1 MQIARLQL
9 VNFRQHAD
17 TEIVLGPGLTGI
29 IGPNG
34 AGKSTLLEGIAFAL
48 YGVPAVRGNKDSI
61 RRRGAPPR
69 SPVRVELDFVLGA
82 HQYRVVRTLTGA
94 ELFQDGESA
103 PIANSVSA
111 VTERL
116 EHLLGMVRSEFFNTY
131 FTGQKE
137 LAVMAELT
145 GPARAEFLN
154 RVLRYEKLRDAQDLL
169 KEERTKLK
177 ATVLALES
185 GLPDPA
191 AIDADEQRAGARLEA
206 AVAETAAAEQALA
219 IAEARL
225 AEVTPIAAALGA
237 QRDRVTALAGDL
249 KLAEHKVSEARTRFQ
264 GLDRQMAEAV
274 GARTRLA
281 PLEAAL
287 APLAGLR
294 TELESL
300 DQLAEADVVRSGAV
314 NTLAEVRK
322 ARDGIV
328 RRLDQLPAD
337 AVLGEVA
344 ARAAV
349 LRARLEVS
357 VSALDELRSAWVRD
371 KQDAQTKL
379 RDLLEQYEAAREQ
392 KEKLDAAGAAGIC
405 PTCSRPLGDH
415 YDEVLGV
422 VTRQLEGI
430 TSNGQYYRQREAQL
444 KQEPSELVE
453 AERARVELERELREL
468 TDEQVRLQARAQER
482 PGLVRER
489 GELDQRITDLEALM
503 AGPAVAY
510 DAVRHREVRDQVRLL
525 GPMELEAAQLRASA
539 ARAEALV
546 TEAESAERAL
556 SELEAQAKAVK
567 ALLEGSGFSEAAYV
581 AARATVEGAER
592 ERQEA
597 RLRSERGRF
606 AWDSAMEE
614 RRRVQQR
621 REERTARAEEVKSV
635 RREQLLREELDRAF
649 SDLRTDLNAQ
659 LRPELSEIGSQF
671 LTDLTHG
678 RYTDLELD
686 EDYEA
691 TLMEDGEVKPVISGG
706 EEDVVNLALRLAI
719 SQMIADRAGQPLSLL
734 VLDEV
739 FGSLDE
745 EHRGAVIDLLRG
757 LADRF
762 PQVILITHI
771 ESLRDGLDRVLRVSF
786 DGAAGAAQVAED
798 TGEAGDGLAA

>member
-1 MQIARLQL
+1 MQITRLQL

-17 TEIVLGPGLTGI
+17 TELVLGPGLTGI

-34 AGKSTLLEGIAFAL
+34 AGKSTLLEAIAFAL
-48 YGVPAVRGNKDSI
+48 YGVPAVRGNRDSI

-69 SPVRVELDFVLGA
+69 SSVRVELDFVLGA
-82 HQYRVVRTLTGA
+82 HQYRVVRTLHGA
-94 ELFQDGESA
+94 ELFQDGEAA
-103 PIANSVSA
+103 PIANSLQA

-116 EHLLGMVRSEFFNTY
+116 QHLLGMVRSEFFNTY

-169 KEERTKLK
+169 KEERTRLK
-177 ATVLALES
+177 ATIAALES

-191 AIDADEQRAGARLEA
+191 VIDADEKRAAERLEA
-206 AVAETAAAEQALA
+206 AVADAAAAEAALKA
-219 IAEARL
+219 AEAKL
-225 AEVTPIAAALGA
+225 AEAAPRATDLGA

-264 GLDRQMAEAV
+264 SLDRQMAEAV
-274 GARTRLA
+274 GARGRLA

-287 APLAGLR
+287 APLPGFRA
-294 TELESL
+294 ELEEL
-300 DQLAEADVVRSGAV
+300 DRLAEAEVVRNGAV

-322 ARDGIV
+322 AREGV
-328 RRLDQLPAD
+328 ARRLDQLPTE
-337 AVLGEVA
+337 AVLADLAG
-344 ARAAV
+344 RAVV
-349 LRARLEVS
+349 LRTRLDEQVRS
-357 VSALDELRSAWVRD
+357 LDELRSAWVRD

-379 RDLLEQYEAAREQ
+379 RDLLEQYEAAKEQ
-392 KEKLDAAGAAGIC
+392 KEKLEAAGAAGIC
-405 PTCSRPLGDH
+405 PTCSRPLDDH
-415 YDEVLGV
+415 YGEVLGV
-422 VTRQLEGI
+422 VTRQLEAI

-444 KQEPSELVE
+444 KQEPAELTE
-453 AERARVELERELREL
+453 ADRERVELERQFREVTNEL
-468 TDEQVRLQARAQER
+468 VRLQARAQER
-482 PGLVRER
+482 AGLERER
-489 GELDQRITDLEALM
+489 AELDQRITTLEAAM

-510 DAVRHREVRDQVRLL
+510 DAGRHREVRDQVRLL
-525 GPMELEAAQLRASA
+525 GPKEVEAAQLRASA
-539 ARAEALV
+539 ARAEGLV
-546 TEAESAERAL
+546 AEAEAAERAL
-556 SELEAQAKAVK
+556 SDLEAQAKAI
-567 ALLEGSGFSEAAYV
+567 AAQLDGAGFSEAAYT
-581 AARATVEGAER
+581 AARAAVDGAER

-597 RLRSERGRF
+597 RLRSERARF
-606 AWDSAMEE
+606 AWDGAMEE

-621 REERTARAEEVKSV
+621 REERAARAEEVRAA
-635 RREQLLREELDRAF
+635 RRDQLLREELDRAF

-671 LTDLTHG
+671 LRDLTRG
-678 RYTDLELD
+678 RYADLELD
-686 EDYEA
+686 EDYQA
-691 TLMEDGEVKPVISGG
+691 TLVEDGEAKPVISGG

-786 DGAAGAAQVAED
+786 DAAAGAATVAED
-798 TGEAGDGLAA
+798 AGEAGDGLAA

>member
-1 MQIARLQL
+1 MQITRLQL

-34 AGKSTLLEGIAFAL
+34 SGKSTLLEAIAFAL
-48 YGVPAVRGNKDSI
+48 YGVPAVRGNRDSL

-69 SPVRVELDFVLGA
+69 SSVRVELDFALGA
-82 HQYRVVRTLTGA
+82 HQYRVVRTLHGA

-103 PIANSVSA
+103 AIANSLQA

-169 KEERTKLK
+169 KDERTKLK
-177 ATVLALES
+177 ATVQALES
-185 GLPDPA
+185 NLPDPA
-191 AIDADEQRAGARLEA
+191 AIDADEQRAGERLEA
-206 AVAETAAAEQALA
+206 AVADAAAADEALA
-219 IAEARL
+219 AANARL
-225 AEVTPIAAALGA
+225 AEAAPLAAGLGA
-237 QRDRVTALAGDL
+237 QRDRVTALAGEL

-264 GLDRQMAEAV
+264 GLDRQMAEAI
-274 GARTRLA
+274 GARDRLS
-281 PLEAAL
+281 PLEEAL
-287 APLAGLR
+287 APLPGLR

-300 DQLAEADVVRSGAV
+300 DRLAEADVVRSGAV

-322 ARDGIV
+322 AREGV
-328 RRLDQLPAD
+328 LRRLEQLPTD
-337 AVLGEVA
+337 AALGELA
-344 ARAAV
+344 GRSTTLRTQFDQQTRA
-349 LRARLEVS
+349 LE
-357 VSALDELRSAWVRD
+357 ELRSAWVRD

-379 RDLLEQYEAAREQ
+379 RDLLEQYEAGREQ
-392 KEKLDAAGAAGIC
+392 KEKLEAAGAAGIC

-422 VTRQLEGI
+422 VTRQLEAI
-430 TSNGQYYRQREAQL
+430 SSNGQYYRQRETQL
-444 KQEPSELVE
+444 KQEPAELVE
-453 AERARVELERELREL
+453 AERQRVELERQLRDL
-468 TDEQVRLQARAQER
+468 TDEQVRLQARVQER
-482 PGLVRER
+482 PGLTRER
-489 GELDQRITDLEALM
+489 DELDQRIAALAAVM

-510 DAVRHREVRDQVRLL
+510 DAVRHRDVRDQVRLL
-525 GPMELEAAQLRASA
+525 GPRELEAVQLKAAA
-539 ARAEALV
+539 ARAESLV
-546 TEAESAERAL
+546 AEAESAERAL
-556 SELEAQAKAVK
+556 SELESQASALK
-567 ALLEGSGFSEAAYV
+567 ALLDEAGFSDEAYA
-581 AARATVEGAER
+581 AARAAVDGAGR

-597 RLRSERGRF
+597 RLRSERARF
-606 AWDSAMEE
+606 AWENAMDE

-621 REERTARAEEVKSV
+621 RDERAARLEEVRV
-635 RREQLLREELDRAF
+635 ARREQLLRDELDRAF

-671 LTDLTHG
+671 LRALTHG

-691 TLMEDGEVKPVISGG
+691 TLLEDGEVKPVISGG

-745 EHRGAVIDLLRG
+745 EHRGAVVDLLRG

-786 DGAAGAAQVAED
+786 DSAAGTARVVEGA
-798 TGEAGDGLAA
+798 GETDDGLAA